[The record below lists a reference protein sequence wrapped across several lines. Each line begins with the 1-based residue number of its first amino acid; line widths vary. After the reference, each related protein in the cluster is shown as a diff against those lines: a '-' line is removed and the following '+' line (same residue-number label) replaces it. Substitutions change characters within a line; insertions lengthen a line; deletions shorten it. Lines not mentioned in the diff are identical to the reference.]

1 MLLAWSQL
9 FRSKDTFGN
18 YLNHVR
24 TACLLVKQPIEVNA
38 LLPCAA
44 SDPYCIAFQVFSNPA
59 LKKAKQSILSA
70 GQFSKR
76 ERLFVQRQ
84 ARYAQLPR
92 AVTYFSLVLCRQQI
106 ESMLRWAETEE
117 DITHSAM
124 ALLFLVT
131 YVFLLRLPSEA
142 LPIEVGRV
150 PGKQQQAVLEMDEGK
165 LILTLMRR
173 KNRPAG
179 SKLERTCWCRESC
192 RTCPVHV
199 LGPAVRG
206 IQPGTALF
214 GGFTAAGANSALKDM
229 LGKIGVPKAKEYRTH
244 DIRRGHARD
253 LQLSGD
259 SAPVQ

>member
-24 TACLLVKQPIEVNA
+24 TACLLVKQPIEVHA

-92 AVTYFSLVLCRQQI
+92 C
-106 ESMLRWAETEE
+106 
-117 DITHSAM
+117 
-124 ALLFLVT
+124 LLYT
-131 YVFLLRLPSEA
+131 SPS
-142 LPIEVGRV
+142 P
-150 PGKQQQAVLEMDEGK
+150 
-165 LILTLMRR
+165 
-173 KNRPAG
+173 
-179 SKLERTCWCRESC
+179 
-192 RTCPVHV
+192 
-199 LGPAVRG
+199 
-206 IQPGTALF
+206 
-214 GGFTAAGANSALKDM
+214 
-229 LGKIGVPKAKEYRTH
+229 
-244 DIRRGHARD
+244 RD
-253 LQLSGD
+253 S
-259 SAPVQ
+259 